1 MKIFTAPV
9 IALASVFVLVSGN
22 FPSVAQQQAPVQV
35 RKIERGGPGVH
46 REIAGDILSVPELS
60 ALFAEEKGK
69 IVVDHIMEPEMRAKG
84 YEKTDLE
91 EGDMVLMA
99 NGRSLGSIG
108 ALKALYDSAATG
120 ATVKLGVKRKE
131 EMLIASFVKA
141 DPDKL
146 PKLKMIVS
154 HGGDEDMFGIPQAGL
169 IFGDKGKTV
178 VVREVLSNPSSE
190 VRGEARKGDIVVKL
204 NGSPVNSLKALRAA
218 YEKLAVGANIRL
230 VTSRSGKESTLEF
243 SKPKDEGRMIIRRQ
257 GNN

>member
-1 MKIFTAPV
+1 MLGSDVKADPDKLPKLKT
-9 IALASVFVLVSGN
+9 
-22 FPSVAQQQAPVQV
+22 
-35 RKIERGGPGVH
+35 VH
-46 REIAGDILSVPELS
+46 R
-60 ALFAEEKGK
+60 K
-69 IVVDHIMEPEMRAKG
+69 IVVEASS
-84 YEKTDLE
+84 
-91 EGDMVLMA
+91 VLVQ
-99 NGRSLGSIG
+99 SLCNTV
-108 ALKALYDSAATG
+108 ATG
-120 ATVKLGVKRKE
+120 ATVKLGVRRKE